1 MFEVF
6 VRLYYIRPFSYYIY
20 VEHVTT
26 QTSLANFIDLQM
38 ILNEVFDL
46 HVIEFMEYKD
56 VVTQHQQKPFS
67 FFGYEK
73 INENRLLEWYL
84 IE

>member
-1 MFEVF
+1 
-6 VRLYYIRPFSYYIY
+6 
-20 VEHVTT
+20 
-26 QTSLANFIDLQM
+26 M

-67 FFGYEK
+67 LSDTKK
-73 INENRLLEWYL
+73 INENRLLE
-84 IE
+84 